1 MLSLEGVDLVSDFI
15 LLDSDIVEVLLLNSL
30 LFNSSF
36 LEFELDSSLFLLNL
50 CKLTLNIAVIDGAIL
65 IGLDLLEKGGLL
77 GKFILACSL
86 SSCSGR
92 NVVLGGYI
100 SGL

>member
-1 MLSLEGVDLVSDFI
+1 MLCLEGVDLVSDFS

-50 CKLTLNIAVIDGAIL
+50 GKLTLNIAVVNGAKL

-86 SSCSGR
+86 CSRSSW
-92 NVVLGGYI
+92 NVVLGGNV
-100 SGL
+100 